1 MTEKIRYDENHIY
14 YETYNHGI
22 MIKRTVCPIR
32 FAMQI
37 VEEETKS
44 PFRAL
49 GQSVMFRTL
58 NSKAFLNGSDK

>member
-1 MTEKIRYDENHIY
+1 MTEKIRYDTNHIY
-14 YETYNHGI
+14 YETYDHGI
-22 MIKRTVCPIR
+22 MTKRIVCPIS

-58 NSKAFLNGSDK
+58 NSKTFLN